1 VKCTADSPPRST
13 KAIFSTN
20 AVDGIAERPG
30 ANGGNR
36 DRIVALHAIFC
47 SEFEPDCRV
56 TTDFGNSAVE
66 SEEFLGGQEDLVLT
80 EQADGQAC
88 ASQDRRGREPSVI
101 EPSSNRIGNSKSV
114 HDRVLRLTRKVVT
127 RLFILSCIVRR

>member
-1 VKCTADSPPRST
+1 MHRGLAAALDQRNFLGAGQLLVST
-13 KAIFSTN
+13 DA
-20 AVDGIAERPG
+20 ADGIAERPG

-36 DRIVALHAIFC
+36 DRIVALHAIFR
-47 SEFEPDCRV
+47 SEFEPDRRV

-66 SEEFLGGQEDLVLT
+66 SKELLGGQQDLVLV

-101 EPSSNRIGNSKSV
+101 EPLSKRIGNSKSV
-114 HDRVLRLTRKVVT
+114 HDAVLRLNRE
-127 RLFILSCIVRR
+127 